1 MPVIVVPC
9 LRAPVPERA
18 FAPPGPAAARLTLPD
33 LFLID
38 LHCHILPALDDGAL
52 DLRDSLGMGRQAA
65 GDGIEAICA
74 TPHIRH
80 DHDVRIEQL
89 AGRVEAVNQCLSDE
103 GVPVTVLQGGEVAE
117 TAVEDLSE
125 EELSRVTL
133 GDGNW
138 VLLEPAPGPLSDS
151 LIRRVEHLAERG
163 HRALVAHPERHLS
176 ADMYERIA
184 ALIAAGA
191 LVQATADFFLRERTA
206 DGMRSLAEAGLIH
219 VLSSDAHSSHGGR
232 PVHMSEAFDQL
243 ADIESVAPHV
253 HWMRDVAPLAIVNG
267 QELSVPF
274 EGRSR

>member
-1 MPVIVVPC
+1 M
-9 LRAPVPERA
+9 
-18 FAPPGPAAARLTLPD
+18 
-33 LFLID
+33 ID

-52 DLRDSLGMGRQAA
+52 DLRDSVAMGRQAA

-89 AGRVEAVNQCLSDE
+89 ADRVEAVNQGLRDE
-103 GVPVTVLQGGEVAE
+103 GVPVAVLQGGEVAE

-133 GDGNW
+133 GKGNW

-163 HRALVAHPERHLS
+163 HRALLAHPERHLS

-219 VLSSDAHSSHGGR
+219 VLSSDAHSSLGGR
-232 PVHMSEAFDQL
+232 PVQMREAFDQL

-253 HWMRDVAPLAIVNG
+253 YWMRDVAPQAIVEG
-267 QELSVPF
+267 KELSVPF